1 MIKVQHISK
10 VFKTRNGEKTAVNDI
25 SFEVEKGDILGFI
38 GSNGAGKST
47 TIKMLCGILTPT
59 AGEITVNGIIP
70 YKKRKENGFN
80 IGVVFG
86 QKTQLWWDLPLKDS
100 YEILRRIYKV
110 SKDDFQS
117 RLKYFDNVFGIYSLL
132 NKQVRVMSLGE
143 KMKAEITASLLHNPK
158 ILFLDEPTIG
168 LDFIAK
174 QSMRHAIKEINQK
187 YNTTIII
194 TTHDLDDIEA
204 LCNKLVVID
213 SGQIIYHGNYQ
224 SLIMQYGR
232 GKSINLL
239 FDSDERKI
247 SYAKSLTDIWGEDL
261 ICESSKAKLKLVSN
275 NLDIIRKVC
284 TDVNADCGIRDVMIE
299 NETLEQVVEKIY
311 YGLQGE

>member
-1 MIKVQHISK
+1 MIKVQHVKK
-10 VFKTRNGEKTAVNDI
+10 VFKTKNGEKTAVDDV
-25 SFEVEKGDILGFI
+25 SFEVQKGDILGFI

-59 AGEITVNGIIP
+59 SGEITVNGIIP

-86 QKTQLWWDLPLKDS
+86 QKSQLWWDLPLKDS

-110 SKDDFQS
+110 SRNDFQS
-117 RLKYFDNVFGIYSLL
+117 RLEYFDQVFGICALL
-132 NKQVRVMSLGE
+132 DKQVRVMSLGE
-143 KMKAEITASLLHNPK
+143 KMKAEITASLLHNPP

-174 QSMRHAIKEINQK
+174 QSMRRAIKEINQK

-204 LCNKLVVID
+204 LCNKLVIVD
-213 SGQIIYHGNYQ
+213 SGKIIYHGNYQ
-224 SLIMQYGR
+224 SLITKYGR
-232 GKSINLL
+232 GKSVTLL
-239 FDSDERKI
+239 FESDEQKEV
-247 SYAKSLTDIWGEDL
+247 YTNSLTTAWEREIL
-261 ICESSKAKLKLVSN
+261 CESSTAKLKLVTN
-275 NLDIIRKVC
+275 NLEIIKKVC
-284 TDVNADCGIRDVMIE
+284 IDVNADYGIRDVMIE
-299 NETLEQVVEKIY
+299 NEKLEQVVGKIY
-311 YGLQGE
+311 YSLRDV